1 MTDEHKAPGKPRAV
15 LTLNG
20 RPLPGKPVI
29 ATPGTPMPRAI
40 SSVNGK
46 DRPSALPHACRS
58 IGIGIGATKHFG
70 KSGLPMQRAFA
81 RSRAV
86 TTSSP
91 CSAPSAK
98 IIGLAGASPQR
109 R

>member
-46 DRPSALPHACRS
+46 DRPRVRTH
-58 IGIGIGATKHFG
+58 
-70 KSGLPMQRAFA
+70 
-81 RSRAV
+81 
-86 TTSSP
+86 
-91 CSAPSAK
+91 
-98 IIGLAGASPQR
+98 
-109 R
+109 